1 MSLCATYNTN
11 LRERA
16 SHMMRIFSWAAMATL
31 AIGTGDLAGAELPIW
46 RGPAEPHKFIDSVG
60 RRAVLMGHED
70 GTFEAWIMPVKVLRD
85 FRMSVYF
92 DGSLEPV
99 PLADLAESI
108 SVRPG
113 QVTITHAHCRVLDS
127 PDLGGVVGKA
137 SGDSVA
143 PDRHGAAAPIAGCV
157 HTGNEAHVAGVIRRP
172 IERLGRA

>member
-70 GTFEAWIMPVKVLRD
+70 GTFEAWNVDPGKYFLTASWLSGNTRVQTAPVRVAATATST
-85 FRMSVYF
+85 MV
-92 DGSLEPV
+92 DGAKS
-99 PLADLAESI
+99 
-108 SVRPG
+108 
-113 QVTITHAHCRVLDS
+113 VLDAI
-127 PDLGGVVGKA
+127 PT
-137 SGDSVA
+137 
-143 PDRHGAAAPIAGCV
+143 PW
-157 HTGNEAHVAGVIRRP
+157 
-172 IERLGRA
+172 